1 MDLDTSRRSKI
12 KMGTTVRDAYISVE
26 IRDTALQ
33 ALREGLKKSL
43 EDIGVGCE
51 VASHDAHV
59 SIAYGEGDVALSEL
73 EETAR
78 EITCRPFTVTVV
90 GFEILNGLTTPYDY
104 LVIKL
109 ASEGD
114 FQDAVRCA
122 SDHMA
127 TKSFRGGFHSHVSL
141 LRFPKGALDC
151 EHAQDLIREMNAAQS
166 GAMALGCRPCLRG
179 DSVSV
184 FDPERR
190 CCLQV
195 PFDSSA
201 VA

>member
-1 MDLDTSRRSKI
+1 MAQTI
-12 KMGTTVRDAYISVE
+12 RDAYISVE

-33 ALREGLKKSL
+33 ALREGLKRSL
-43 EDIGVGCE
+43 QDIGIGCE

-59 SIAYGEGDVALSEL
+59 SIAYGDGDVALSEL

-78 EITCRPFTVTVV
+78 EITCRPFTVNVV
-90 GFEILNGLTTPYDY
+90 GFEILHGLTTPFDY

-109 ASEGD
+109 SSDGA
-114 FQDAVRCA
+114 FQDAVNSA
-122 SDHMA
+122 ADHME
-127 TKSFRGGFHSHVSL
+127 TKNFHGGFHSHVSL
-141 LRFPKGALDC
+141 LRFPKGSLDND
-151 EHAQDLIREMNAAQS
+151 AARRLIREMNAAQS

-195 PFDSSA
+195 PFDSH

>member
-1 MDLDTSRRSKI
+1 MATTI
-12 KMGTTVRDAYISVE
+12 KDAYISVE

-33 ALREGLKKSL
+33 ALREGLKRSL
-43 EDIGVGCE
+43 EDIGIGCE

-78 EITCRPFTVTVV
+78 EITCRPFTVSVV

-109 ASEGD
+109 SSDGD
-114 FQDAVRCA
+114 FTEAVQCA
-122 SDHMA
+122 ADHIN
-127 TKSFRGGFHSHVSL
+127 TRTFNGGFHSHVSL
-141 LRFPKGALDC
+141 LRFPKGALDS
-151 EHAQDLIREMNAAQS
+151 EHAQELIREMNAAQS

-184 FDPERR
+184 FDPDRR

-195 PFDSSA
+195 PFDDA
-201 VA
+201 VAVAW